1 MRQVFSI
8 FDVDGSNAI
17 DKNEALKHWKSA
29 FGRISANEFFSQ
41 VDENNDGEISLEEFM
56 TFWKVVKSAGHDEQ
70 EIMEELDNIQNGE
83 SWVGFNNLPKKYQA
97 QPSSSNVQ

>member
-1 MRQVFSI
+1 MFGI
-8 FDVDGSNAI
+8 FDVDHSNAI

-41 VDENNDGEISLEEFM
+41 VDENNDGEITLEEFM
-56 TFWKVVKSAGHDEQ
+56 TFWKVVKTAGHPEE
-70 EIMEELDNIQNGE
+70 EIMQELDNIQNGE